1 MGTPLDGVLLFI
13 LSLALVVFF
22 ISLLVRGLILFPA
35 ESLEKGRHAA
45 TAKYGLSLYFSIFIL
60 ILELANLTG
69 FSWQRMRIVSDQEL
83 INTAIDFVY
92 HDIYKD
98 KAEFKSNYAHFEPKA
113 RYWGSWYWK
122 MDNDLVD
129 KLLGFTRYH
138 VLLLDTVVILDVAGK
153 PLFTRP
159 PTECGLGGSGCPTV
173 MPDNPEQGIVGTV
186 QLGPPDYKPASKQ
199 DLSIEWN
206 GGKLQLK

>member
-1 MGTPLDGVLLFI
+1 MGTTLDGVLLFI

-69 FSWQRMRIVSDQEL
+69 FSWQRMRIVSDHEL
-83 INTAIDFVY
+83 INTAIDVVY

-98 KAEFKSNYAHFEPKA
+98 KTEFKSNYAHFEPKA
-113 RYWGSWYWK
+113 RY
-122 MDNDLVD
+122 
-129 KLLGFTRYH
+129 
-138 VLLLDTVVILDVAGK
+138 
-153 PLFTRP
+153 
-159 PTECGLGGSGCPTV
+159 
-173 MPDNPEQGIVGTV
+173 
-186 QLGPPDYKPASKQ
+186 
-199 DLSIEWN
+199 
-206 GGKLQLK
+206 